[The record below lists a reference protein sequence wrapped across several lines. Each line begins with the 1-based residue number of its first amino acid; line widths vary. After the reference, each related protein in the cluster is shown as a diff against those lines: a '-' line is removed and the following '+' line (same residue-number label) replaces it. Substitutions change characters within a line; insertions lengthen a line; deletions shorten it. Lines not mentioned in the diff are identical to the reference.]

1 MGFLGRLL
9 LGLWGALWAIPA
21 SMVIGTVYLLG
32 APFAPEPRWTDTTQR
47 IFSRT
52 MLLCVGVLI
61 RVEGRANIPA
71 GEACVMMANHRSYLD
86 IPAVVQG
93 LGTLSVLFVAKREL
107 TRIPFFGWALGA
119 SYHIK
124 VDRTSREQSVGA
136 LREAVSKI
144 GSGVGLAIFPEGT
157 RSPDDRLL
165 PFKKGGFYVAV
176 DTGFPI
182 LPVSIQNSGRLY
194 GKRHKL
200 PRPGRIRIIVH
211 PPVRT
216 DGRTRADVP
225 ALIAGVREAVLSG
238 LPEARPFEKPV
249 ATAKGTPA

>member
-21 SMVIGTVYLLG
+21 SMLIGTLYLLG

-47 IFSRT
+47 IFART

-61 RVEGRANIPA
+61 RVEGRSNIPA

-86 IPAVVQG
+86 IPAVVYG
-93 LGTLSVLFVAKREL
+93 LRTISVLFVAKREL

-124 VDRTSREQSVGA
+124 VDRTNREQSVGA
-136 LREAVSKI
+136 LREAVRKV
-144 GSGVGLAIFPEGT
+144 GHGVGLAIFPEGT

-182 LPVSIQNSGRLY
+182 LPVSIQNSGHLY

-200 PRPGRIRIIVH
+200 PRPGRIHIVVH

-216 DGRTRADVP
+216 EGLTRADVP
-225 ALIAGVREAVLSG
+225 ALISRVRGVVLSG
-238 LPEARPFEKPV
+238 LPEAQPFEK
-249 ATAKGTPA
+249 TPPAPGGAPA